1 MNSKQ
6 NTPIVELKA
15 VGKHFRAADGSARSV
30 LEGVDFTLREGE
42 IVALL
47 GQSGSGK
54 STMLRIMAG
63 LIQADSGQVLYRGMP
78 LYGTARG
85 IRMVFQSF
93 ALFPWLTV
101 QKNVELG
108 LEAQGMPAEERA
120 LRAEKVIDLIGLSG
134 FEGALP
140 RELSGGMRQR
150 VGIAR
155 ALVME
160 PEVLLMDEAF
170 SALDVLTGE
179 RLREE
184 ILELWQSGQ
193 IPTKAILVVSHNIE
207 EAVMMADRVLIF
219 ASDPGRVRAELP
231 ISLAQPRKAAG
242 PEVRALIDKVYE
254 LMTAGAARPGLI
266 SEKEVKLQLGDRLP
280 QADISHMEGILE
292 LLAEEPFHGRA
303 DLPQLAEE
311 TELTDDELLQVLNG
325 LILLGFAYL
334 TEGDILVTPLG
345 SRYVA
350 GKNLERQEIF
360 GAQLIEHVPL
370 VAYIRH
376 GLLQDRS
383 GELPEELFL
392 KLLRF
397 TLSGDEAERALR
409 VAIEWGRYGD
419 LFEYNFNTGVI
430 QLPKED
436 KEEQAGAD

>member
-1 MNSKQ
+1 MS
-6 NTPIVELKA
+6 TPIVELKA
-15 VGKHFRAADGSARSV
+15 VGKHFRGADGSARAV
-30 LEGVDFTLREGE
+30 LQGVDFTLHEGE

-63 LIQADSGQVLYRGMP
+63 LIQADAGQVLYRGMP

-120 LRAEKVIDLIGLSG
+120 RRAEKVIDLIGLSG

-207 EAVMMADRVLIF
+207 EAVMMADRVLVF

-231 ISLAQPRKAAG
+231 ISLPQPRKAESN
-242 PEVRALIDKVYE
+242 EVRQLIDKVYE
-254 LMTAGAARPGLI
+254 LMTAGAGRRGLI

-280 QADISHMEGILE
+280 QAGIAHMEGILE
-292 LLAEEPFHGRA
+292 LLAEEPFMGRA

-311 TELTDDELLQVLNG
+311 TELTDAELLEVLNG

-334 TEGDILVTPLG
+334 TNGDILLTELG
-345 SRYVA
+345 SKYA
-350 GKNLERQEIF
+350 AASNTERQELF
-360 GAQLIEHVPL
+360 GHQLLEHVPL
-370 VAYIRH
+370 IAYICH
-376 GLLQDRS
+376 GLEQDKS
-383 GELPEELFL
+383 GDLPEDLFL

-397 TLSGDEAERALR
+397 TLSAEEAEKALR

-430 QLPKED
+430 QMAKED
-436 KEEQAGAD
+436 EEDEI

>member
-1 MNSKQ
+1 M

-15 VGKHFRAADGSARSV
+15 VGKHFRGADGSARSV

-63 LIQADSGQVLYRGMP
+63 LIQADAGQVLYRGMP

-108 LEAQGMPAEERA
+108 LEAQGMAPEERA
-120 LRAEKVIDLIGLSG
+120 RRAEKVIDLIGLSG

-231 ISLAQPRKAAG
+231 ISLPQPRKAESN
-242 PEVRALIDKVYE
+242 EVRQLIDKVYE
-254 LMTAGAARPGLI
+254 LMTASSRRGGLI

-280 QADISHMEGILE
+280 QAGIAHMEGILE

-303 DLPQLAEE
+303 DLPKIAEE
-311 TELTDDELLQVLNG
+311 TELTDVELLEVLNA
-325 LILLGFAYL
+325 LILLGYAYL
-334 TEGDILVTPLG
+334 TNGDILITELG
-345 SRYVA
+345 ARYVKA
-350 GKNLERQEIF
+350 ANTERQELF
-360 GAQLIEHVPL
+360 GKQLLEHVPL
-370 VAYIRH
+370 IAYICH
-376 GLLQDRS
+376 GLQQDKS
-383 GELPEELFL
+383 GDLPEDLFL

-397 TLSGDEAERALR
+397 TLSEEEAERALR

-430 QLPKED
+430 QRSDDGLPEV
-436 KEEQAGAD
+436 A

>member
-1 MNSKQ
+1 MS
-6 NTPIVELKA
+6 TPIVELKS
-15 VGKHFRAADGSARSV
+15 VGKHFRSADGSARAV
-30 LEGVDFTLREGE
+30 LEGVDFTLHEGE

-120 LRAEKVIDLIGLSG
+120 RRAEKMIDLIGLSG

-184 ILELWQSGQ
+184 ILELWQSGR

-219 ASDPGRVRAELP
+219 ASDPGRVRSELP
-231 ISLAQPRKAAG
+231 IMLPQPRKADST
-242 PEVRALIDKVYE
+242 EVRALVDKVYE
-254 LMTAGAARPGLI
+254 MMTTGGGRRGGLI

-280 QADISHMEGILE
+280 QADIAHMEGLLE
-292 LLAEEPFHGRA
+292 TLAEEPFHGRA
-303 DLPQLAEE
+303 DLPKLAEE
-311 TELTDDELLQVLNG
+311 TELTDTELLEVLNA
-325 LILLGFAYL
+325 LILLGLAYL
-334 TEGDILVTPLG
+334 TNGDILLTELG
-345 SRYVA
+345 ATYVA
-350 GKNLERQEIF
+350 ADNTARQEMF
-360 GAQLIEHVPL
+360 GKQLLEHVPL
-370 VAYIRH
+370 IAYICH
-376 GLLQDRS
+376 GLSQDKS
-383 GELPEELFL
+383 GDLPEDLFL

-397 TLSGDEAERALR
+397 TLSEEEAERALR

-430 QLPKED
+430 QLPED
-436 KEEQAGAD
+436 DEEDVV